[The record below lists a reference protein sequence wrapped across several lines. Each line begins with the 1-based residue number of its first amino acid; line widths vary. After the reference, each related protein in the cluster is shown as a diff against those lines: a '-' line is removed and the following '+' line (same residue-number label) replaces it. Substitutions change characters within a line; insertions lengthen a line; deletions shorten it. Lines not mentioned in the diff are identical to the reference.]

1 MYLHDIFN
9 ALHRN
14 RKVTLLLVF
23 LLLCLYIPILAQ
35 NASST
40 IKTDDRKE
48 IEIIN
53 ANSMSYSNTAQG
65 EIRFLNGDVKIKHE
79 KTYMECDSAIIFMSS
94 KTVNAFGHV
103 YINNNDSL
111 DIYCDMAKYFGTSKL
126 AGLYNHVVLINGKLK
141 LESPEVFYDMN
152 TSIGNY
158 SKGGTV
164 LNGDTKIASNK
175 GTYYDH
181 TSDVY
186 FQDDVRVTNPKF
198 SMTCDTL
205 QYNTNRDLA
214 TFYSQTKIVGD
225 NSTIYCY
232 TGHYDTKREV
242 ADFGANTTIESKNQT
257 LHTDSLYYD
266 SNNSIAKTYLNF
278 TFTDEENNL
287 IMTGTKAI
295 YREESKYLLAWQRPL
310 LTNIDGA
317 DSLFMKAD
325 TIISYSEEASA
336 KKFFTGYR
344 NVRMFKKDMQAA
356 CDSIYYS
363 SLDSTFKMFI
373 HPVLW
378 SDSMQITGDTIFL
391 LTKDKKAD
399 QLRICGN
406 GFITMPSNETY
417 YNQLKGMKITGYII
431 KNTIETMDIEGNA
444 ESIYYLIDD
453 ADNHVLG
460 NNKASCMKM
469 KLSFIDKKLDRV
481 KFMGKPEAL
490 FTPTSRLTDEVKLLK
505 GFSWQM
511 AIRPNSPA
519 DL

>member
-1 MYLHDIFN
+1 MYLQPIFN

-14 RKVTLLLVF
+14 RIETLLLVF
-23 LLLCLYIPILAQ
+23 FHLCTHIPILAQ
-35 NASST
+35 SST
-40 IKTDDRKE
+40 TGVKTDDRKE
-48 IEIIN
+48 VEIIN
-53 ANSMSYSNTAQG
+53 ANSMSYSNTTQG
-65 EIRFLNGDVKIKHE
+65 EVRFLNGDVKIKHE
-79 KTYMECDSAIIFMSS
+79 KTYMECDSAVIYMNS

-111 DIYCDMAKYFGTSKL
+111 DIYCDIAKYFGTTKL
-126 AGLYNHVVLINGKLK
+126 AGLYNHVVLMNGKLK

-152 TSIGNY
+152 TSIGTY

-164 LNGDTKIASNK
+164 LNGDTKIISTK
-175 GTYYDH
+175 GTYYDN

-186 FQDDVRVTNPKF
+186 FQDHVVVTNPKF
-198 SMTCDTL
+198 SMTSDTL
-205 QYNTNRDLA
+205 QYNTNADLA

-225 NSTIYCY
+225 NSNIYCY

-242 ADFGANTTIESKNQT
+242 ADFGPQTIIESKSQT

-266 SNNSIAKTYLNF
+266 RNNGIAKTYLNF

-310 LTNIDGA
+310 LTNIDGT
-317 DSLFMKAD
+317 DSFFMKAD
-325 TIISYSEEASA
+325 TIISFSDEVSD

-344 NVRMFKKDMQAA
+344 NVRMYKKDMQAT
-356 CDSIYYS
+356 CDSIYYA
-363 SLDSTFKMFI
+363 SLDSTFKMYM
-373 HPVLW
+373 HPILW

-399 QLRICGN
+399 QLRIRGN
-406 GFITMPSNETY
+406 GFITMPSHQLY
-417 YNQLKGMKITGYII
+417 YDQLKGMHITGYLV
-431 KNTIETMDIEGNA
+431 NNAIETMDIEGNA
-444 ESIYYLIDD
+444 ESIYYLKDD
-453 ADNHVLG
+453 ADNEIIG

-469 KLSFIDKKLDRV
+469 KLSFVDKKVDKV
-481 KFMGKPEAL
+481 KFIGKPEAL
-490 FTPTSRLTDEVKLLK
+490 FTPTNRLTDEVKLLK
-505 GFSWQM
+505 GFSWQV
-511 AIRPNSPA
+511 ALRPCSPA